1 LGEGK
6 LTSLL
11 ENRKSLYQQIVDSQ
25 MQFEAVDAQLQQLQP
40 LANLGMA
47 WAMTAHELNNL
58 LTPIVSYA
66 QLALQ
71 NPHDIELSEKAL
83 KKAERLS
90 TQAGQMLEKVMT
102 LANSDAAQKQAHILS
117 ALLEDVL
124 GCIGRDFAKD
134 KIKLVLGFD
143 DDLTVKADAGFLRQV
158 LMNLILNAKHS
169 MLEKGG
175 TLRITASEDAEFT
188 RIEISDTG
196 CGIAPEKLLDI
207 FTPFYTD
214 GKKNGNGL
222 GLAFCQKVIESHG
235 GCISVDSQPNQG
247 THFKIL
253 LPKSDL

>member
-1 LGEGK
+1 MN
-6 LTSLL
+6 SLL
-11 ENRKSLYQQIVDSQ
+11 ENRKSLHKQVVDSQ
-25 MQFEAVDAQLQQLQP
+25 MQFEALDARLRELQP

-71 NPHDIELSEKAL
+71 NPDDAELSAKAL

-90 TQAGQMLEKVMT
+90 TQAGKMLEKVMV
-102 LANSDAAQKQAHILS
+102 LANPGTTQTERCNVT
-117 ALLEDVL
+117 ALLDDVF
-124 GCIGRDFAKD
+124 GCIGRDFTKD
-134 KIKLVLGFD
+134 KIKLIVDVDKELSI
-143 DDLTVKADAGFLRQV
+143 TADAGAIRQV
-158 LMNLILNAKHS
+158 LMNLLLNARHA
-169 MLEKGG
+169 MCERGG
-175 TLRITASEDAEFT
+175 TLCISAGEEVGFT
-188 RIEISDTG
+188 RIEVSDTG
-196 CGIAPEKLLDI
+196 CGVDPDKLHHI

-235 GCISVDSQPNQG
+235 GCISVDSQLDQG

>member
-1 LGEGK
+1 M
-6 LTSLL
+6 TRLL

-25 MQFEAVDAQLQQLQP
+25 MQFEAVDARLQQLQP

-71 NPHDIELSEKAL
+71 NPHDVELSEKAL

-102 LANSDAAQKQAHILS
+102 LANADAAPKQAHLLS
-117 ALLEDVL
+117 ALLDDVF

-143 DDLTVKADAGFLRQV
+143 DELTVQADAGFL
-158 LMNLILNAKHS
+158 HS
-169 MLEKGG
+169 MREKGG
-175 TLRITASEDAEFT
+175 TLKITASEDAECT

-207 FTPFYTD
+207 FTPFYTE

-247 THFKIL
+247 THFKIS
-253 LPKSDL
+253 LPQSDL